1 MAPALDSKVAH
12 LLDTTAH
19 HPTSDDE
26 DDLIAQ
32 LEDEDDGA
40 YSAHR
45 ERRLEQLHAELSR
58 AKAMRNTSHG
68 MYTELHDEK
77 ELLNIT
83 TTTKLCVVHFFK
95 PDFPRCRFMSEKL
108 RSLAPKHFDTRFV
121 GIDVEQAPFLVVK
134 LGVQVLPCVLGF
146 VDGVSVDRIVGFEGI
161 GYKPDS
167 FSASELEAR
176 LLGSGV
182 LVRAK
187 MTKED
192 DRRRAGGRERVREVD
207 DDADGDD
214 WD

>member
-12 LLDTTAH
+12 LLDTTAR

-26 DDLIAQ
+26 DDLIAE

-40 YSAHR
+40 FSALR

-58 AKAMRNTSHG
+58 AKMMRNTSHG
-68 MYTELHDEK
+68 TYTELHDEK

-95 PDFPRCRFMSEKL
+95 PDFPRCRFMTEKL
-108 RSLAPKHFDTRFV
+108 RALAPKHFDTRFV

-161 GYKPDS
+161 GYKADS
-167 FSASELEAR
+167 FAASELEAR

-192 DRRRAGGRERVREVD
+192 DRRREGGRERVREVD
-207 DDADGDD
+207 DEDGDD